1 MPSNIETLTNVLTII
16 IIAIVVLIMILVLVY
31 FFSKKKKEKKKNV
44 NKVENISEE
53 KKGTQ
58 KEKTFTVASVMDFME
73 FDRVEDNMIIQK
85 DGNKYVMVLE
95 CQGINY
101 DLMSAIEKN
110 AVEEGFIQFL
120 NTLRHPI
127 QIYTQTRTI
136 NLESSIQTYK
146 AKVNEL
152 EESLEKAKAEYTK
165 MVNSGDYSK
174 EEMDRAR
181 FELTKQTNLYE
192 YGRDIIYNTEKMS
205 LNKNVLN
212 QKYYIVIPYYTDEL
226 GQNSF
231 DKEEIRNLSFSEL
244 YTRAQSIIRTISA
257 CGVNAR
263 VLNSDDLADLLY
275 VAYNRD
281 EAEVYGVDKA
291 LRAGF
296 DELYSTAPDVL
307 DKKMKILDKQIEDK
321 AFEKANQLI
330 TEVKSEKQKAIEQ
343 KKDNMDDVIDELA
356 KLILEENATMI
367 GKDVA
372 EEAIQK
378 LEGDKQ
384 PENKK
389 KGGDTEDG
397 KKTKRGRRKTV

>member
-1 MPSNIETLTNVLTII
+1 MIDDINTLTMILFII
-16 IIAIVVLIMILVLVY
+16 VIAIVMLFAVLFLVY
-31 FFSKKKKEKKKNV
+31 FKSKKGKESKSSTIPESTDKRKESSKRAV
-44 NKVENISEE
+44 PEEPVE
-53 KKGTQ
+53 
-58 KEKTFTVASVMDFME
+58 DFME
-73 FDRVEDNMIIQK
+73 FDTITDNMIEVK
-85 DGNKYVMVLE
+85 NGMKYIMVVE

-101 DLMSAIEKN
+101 DLMSELEKN
-110 AVEEGFIQFL
+110 AVEEGFVQFL

-146 AKVNEL
+146 SKIEEL
-152 EESLEKAKAEYTK
+152 ENNLEKAKTEYTK
-165 MVNSGDYSK
+165 MVNSGNYPK
-174 EEMDRAR
+174 EELEKAQ

-192 YGRDIIYNTEKMS
+192 YGKDIIYNTEKMS

-212 QKYYIVIPYYTDEL
+212 QKYYIVIPYYADEL

-244 YTRAQSIIRTISA
+244 YTRAQSIIRTIAA
-257 CGVNAR
+257 CGVNAK

-281 EAEVYGVDKA
+281 EAEVYGIDKA

-307 DKKMKILDKQIEDK
+307 DKKIRILDKQIEEK

-330 TEVKSEKQKAIEQ
+330 TEVKSEKQKAIEEKQ
-343 KKDNMDDVIDELA
+343 ENVDDLIDQLA
-356 KLILEENATMI
+356 KIILEENATMI
-367 GKDVA
+367 GTDVA
-372 EEAIQK
+372 KDAINK
-378 LEGDKQ
+378 IDKQ
-384 PENKK
+384 KQNQE
-389 KGGDTEDG
+389 KGGETPDG
-397 KKTKRGRRKTV
+397 QKTKRGRRKKTVQ

>member
-1 MPSNIETLTNVLTII
+1 MIDDINTLTTILLIVLVV
-16 IIAIVVLIMILVLVY
+16 IVVLFAIL
-31 FFSKKKKEKKKNV
+31 FFLYYKSKKNKEEKTAKTITEAEKKTTGSKRDIPEES
-44 NKVENISEE
+44 VE
-53 KKGTQ
+53 G
-58 KEKTFTVASVMDFME
+58 FME
-73 FDRVEDNMIIQK
+73 FDTITDNMIEVK
-85 DGNKYVMVLE
+85 DGTKYIMVVE

-101 DLMSAIEKN
+101 DLMSEMEKN

-343 KKDNMDDVIDELA
+343 KQDNMDDVIDELA

>member
-1 MPSNIETLTNVLTII
+1 MIDNINTLTTILFVI
-16 IIAIVVLIMILVLVY
+16 LIAIFVLFVVLFLLFY
-31 FFSKKKKEKKKNV
+31 KSKQKQERHTTIQEKSKDKT
-44 NKVENISEE
+44 KGSAKRDIPEESVES
-53 KKGTQ
+53 
-58 KEKTFTVASVMDFME
+58 FME
-73 FDRVEDNMIIQK
+73 FDTITDNMIELK
-85 DGNKYVMVLE
+85 DGLKYIMVVE

-101 DLMSAIEKN
+101 DLMSEMEKN

-146 AKVNEL
+146 TKVNEL
-152 EESLEKAKAEYTK
+152 EENLEKAKINYSK
-165 MVNSGDYSK
+165 MVNSGEYSK
-174 EEMDRAR
+174 EELDKAQ

-192 YGRDIIYNTEKMS
+192 YGKDIIYNTEKMS

-231 DKEEIRNLSFSEL
+231 DKEEIKSLSFSEL
-244 YTRAQSIIRTISA
+244 YTRAQSIVRTIAA
-257 CGVNAR
+257 CGVNAK
-263 VLNSDDLADLLY
+263 VLSSDDLADLLY

-307 DKKMKILDKQIEDK
+307 DKKMRLLDKQIEDK
-321 AFEKANQLI
+321 AFDKANELI
-330 TEVKSEKQKAIEQ
+330 AEVKSEKQKAVE
-343 KKDNMDDVIDELA
+343 KKEENVDDLIDELA

-367 GKDVA
+367 GPDIA
-372 EEAIQK
+372 EAAVQK
-378 LEGDKQ
+378 LEEK
-384 PENKK
+384 ENEKE
-389 KGGDTEDG
+389 GGNTEDG
-397 KKTKRGRRKTV
+397 EKTKRGRKKTV

>member
-1 MPSNIETLTNVLTII
+1 MIDDINTLTMILFII
-16 IIAIVVLIMILVLVY
+16 VIAIVILFAVLFLVY
-31 FFSKKKKEKKKNV
+31 FKSKKGKETKNGSSAIPESADKKRDTAKRALPEEP
-44 NKVENISEE
+44 VE
-53 KKGTQ
+53 
-58 KEKTFTVASVMDFME
+58 DFME
-73 FDRVEDNMIIQK
+73 FDTITDNMIEVK
-85 DGNKYVMVLE
+85 NGMKYIMVVE

-101 DLMSAIEKN
+101 DLMSELEKN
-110 AVEEGFIQFL
+110 AVEEGFVQFL

-146 AKVNEL
+146 SKIEEL
-152 EESLEKAKAEYTK
+152 ENNLEKAKTEYTK
-165 MVNSGDYSK
+165 MVNSGNYPK
-174 EEMDRAR
+174 EELDKAQ

-192 YGRDIIYNTEKMS
+192 YGKDIIYNTEKMS

-212 QKYYIVIPYYTDEL
+212 QKYYIVIPYYADEL

-244 YTRAQSIIRTISA
+244 YTRAQSIIRTIAA
-257 CGVNAR
+257 CGVNAK
-263 VLNSDDLADLLY
+263 VLNSDELADLLY

-281 EAEVYGVDKA
+281 EAEVYGIDKA

-307 DKKMKILDKQIEDK
+307 DKKIRILDKQIEEK

-330 TEVKSEKQKAIEQ
+330 TEVKSEKQKAIEEKQ
-343 KKDNMDDVIDELA
+343 ENVDDLIDQLA
-356 KLILEENATMI
+356 KIILEENATMI

-372 EEAIQK
+372 KDAIDK
-378 LEGDKQ
+378 IDKQ
-384 PENKK
+384 KEKK
-389 KGGDTEDG
+389 EKGGETPDG
-397 KKTKRGRRKTV
+397 QKTKRGRRKKTV

>member
-1 MPSNIETLTNVLTII
+1 
-16 IIAIVVLIMILVLVY
+16 
-31 FFSKKKKEKKKNV
+31 
-44 NKVENISEE
+44 
-53 KKGTQ
+53 
-58 KEKTFTVASVMDFME
+58 
-73 FDRVEDNMIIQK
+73 
-85 DGNKYVMVLE
+85 
-95 CQGINY
+95 
-101 DLMSAIEKN
+101 
-110 AVEEGFIQFL
+110 
-120 NTLRHPI
+120 
-127 QIYTQTRTI
+127 
-136 NLESSIQTYK
+136 
-146 AKVNEL
+146 
-152 EESLEKAKAEYTK
+152 
-165 MVNSGDYSK
+165 
-174 EEMDRAR
+174 MDRAR

-343 KKDNMDDVIDELA
+343 KQDNMDDVIDELA